1 LKKNIDKIL
10 LFLFAI
16 TCNILTWHIPF
27 FWDSLLTSSITSYYA
42 SNLDSNLILPSLID
56 AGHPPLFYLYIALF
70 YKIFGTSLFA
80 AHLSMFPF
88 QLLFIYSTLKLYNYF
103 HPNKR
108 FPYIFVVLFG
118 ISAIGF
124 QASMVSYDFAI
135 SALFLFGLYSLLK
148 KRILLMSISLL
159 LINLICLRGLFL
171 SFSLILVLLF
181 IDKQY
186 FKKYLFKII
195 LFTFTPAL
203 VWYYYHYI
211 HTGWFLFSE
220 SSHWIGQRDFD
231 LLQNFKGNIIGIIRC
246 FTDNGMM
253 LLSLLFI
260 YVFYRF
266 KNNSERKIPQIIMLL
281 IAGNVFIL
289 MPFSNPIQQ
298 RYFIFIYVLMAIY
311 VTQYLIELK
320 RGNILI
326 FMLATLMIIS
336 NIFIYPNHS
345 NSWDT
350 NYLSYR
356 FFALQKNLNAYVENN
371 QIEKSSIYT
380 SFPLFNSN
388 FQYLYKGDT
397 IRMKDISTKNNDDC
411 QYILYSNIC
420 NDFDKKRWSD
430 NEQTHTKIYQ
440 IDRFPFTFVL
450 YKKNN

>member
-1 LKKNIDKIL
+1 
-10 LFLFAI
+10 
-16 TCNILTWHIPF
+16 
-27 FWDSLLTSSITSYYA
+27 
-42 SNLDSNLILPSLID
+42 
-56 AGHPPLFYLYIALF
+56 
-70 YKIFGTSLFA
+70 
-80 AHLSMFPF
+80 
-88 QLLFIYSTLKLYNYF
+88 
-103 HPNKR
+103 
-108 FPYIFVVLFG
+108 
-118 ISAIGF
+118 
-124 QASMVSYDFAI
+124 
-135 SALFLFGLYSLLK
+135 
-148 KRILLMSISLL
+148 MSISLL
-159 LINLICLRGLFL
+159 LINLICIRGLFL
-171 SFSLILVLLF
+171 SFSLILILLF
-181 IDKQY
+181 IEKQY
-186 FKKYLFKII
+186 FKKYLIKII
-195 LFTFTPAL
+195 FFTFTPAL
-203 VWYYYHYI
+203 AWYYYHYI

-253 LLSLLFI
+253 ILSLLFI
-260 YVFYRF
+260 YVFYKF

-281 IAGNVFIL
+281 IVGNVFIL
-289 MPFSNPIQQ
+289 IPFSNPIQQ

-311 VTQYLIELK
+311 VTQYLLQLK
-320 RGNILI
+320 RSNILI
-326 FMLATLMIIS
+326 FMFATLMVIS

-356 FFALQKNLNAYVENN
+356 FFALQKNLNAYVEKN

-420 NDFDKKRWSD
+420 NDFDKKRWRDSK
-430 NEQTHTKIYQ
+430 QTHTKIYQ